1 MDDSKWLSREQM
13 RAFLCGAEP
22 VEFAAQGRAELDL
35 LAEAAL
41 AMQRAK
47 RELFRRIGRTMA

>member
-1 MDDSKWLSREQM
+1 M